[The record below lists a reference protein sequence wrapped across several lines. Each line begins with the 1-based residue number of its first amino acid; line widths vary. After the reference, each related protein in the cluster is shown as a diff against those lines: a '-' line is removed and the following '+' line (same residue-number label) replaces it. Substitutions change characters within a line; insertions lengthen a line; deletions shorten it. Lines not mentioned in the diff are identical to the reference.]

1 MASFKEAFAAA
12 RKELGAGKTFM
23 WKGKSYSTNYAE
35 ENKKPAKK
43 EFSTD
48 MVSKAID
55 KAQGIKSP
63 KKGDVK
69 PKARPVDTTPKPVAA
84 VQKITVST
92 LPSPKK
98 QPATPKSSTGGPA
111 RYTPQPA
118 APKSSTGGPARYTPG
133 TGSVSYSEWKKM
145 TREQRKSAGLPVQ
158 DIPNETTFN
167 NMMSSWKRGTKK

>member
-48 MVSKAID
+48 MASKAID

-63 KKGDVK
+63 NKGDVK
-69 PKARPVDTTPKPVAA
+69 PKARPIDFTPKPVAA
-84 VQKITVST
+84 VQKITTTT
-92 LPSPKK
+92 LPKAPS
-98 QPATPKSSTGGPA
+98 APKSSTGGPA

-118 APKSSTGGPARYTPG
+118 APKSSTGGPARYPRS
-133 TGSVSYSEWKKM
+133 TGSVTYSEWKKM
-145 TREQRKSAGLPVQ
+145 TRDQRKSAGLPVS
-158 DIPNETTFN
+158 DIPNETIYN
-167 NMMSSWKRGTKK
+167 NMLSSYKPRTKK